1 MRAVGNYE
9 YGPAHVLQ
17 VLDLPELNAGQGEV
31 RVKVYAAAIN
41 PTDILSRTGAR
52 RAPMGK
58 TDAYANKQIADC
70 PPYVP
75 GMDIAGIVDQVG
87 DGVDTGV
94 NVGDSVVAMVVPK
107 GAHGGYRE
115 QIVLKANAV
124 VPAPSVSNHVEACTL
139 PMNALTARLSL
150 DLLNLKAGQTLAVT
164 GAAGAYGGYIIQLA
178 KTEGLQVIAD
188 ASDRDRELVVSLGA
202 DLVLPRGDNIA
213 QSIREH
219 FPKGV
224 DGLADGAVQNEL
236 VVDAVKDGGAFTA
249 VRGYDGVPQRNLN
262 FTQTWVRSY
271 DGQFEKLSALVK
283 LVDDKKLTLRVADVF
298 SPEDASIAH
307 SRLEAGGT
315 RGRLV
320 LKF

>member
-1 MRAVGNYE
+1 MRAVGFYE
-9 YGPAHVLQ
+9 YGTADVLQ
-17 VLDLPELNAGQGEV
+17 VLDLPELDAGPGEV
-31 RVKVYAAAIN
+31 RVKVHAAAVN

-52 RAPMGK
+52 RGPMGK
-58 TDAYANKQIADC
+58 TDTYANKQTADG

-75 GMDIAGIVDQVG
+75 GMDIAGIIDQVG
-87 DGVDTGV
+87 NGVDTGV
-94 NVGDSVVAMVVPK
+94 NTGDPVVAMVVPK
-107 GAHGGYRE
+107 GTHGAYRE

-124 VPAPSVSNHVEACTL
+124 VPAPSSSNHIEACTL
-139 PMNALTARLSL
+139 PMNGLTARLSL

-188 ASDRDRELVVSLGA
+188 ASDKDRELVSSLGA
-202 DLVLPRGDNIA
+202 DIVLPRGDSMA
-213 QSIREH
+213 QSIRDL

-224 DGLADGAVQNEL
+224 DGLADGAVQNDL

-249 VRGYDGVPQRNLN
+249 VRGYDGVPQRNIN
-262 FTQTWVRSY
+262 FSQTWVRSY

-283 LVDDKKLTLRVADVF
+283 LVEDRKLTLRVADVF
-298 SPEDASIAH
+298 SPEEASTAH

-320 LKF
+320 IKF